1 MCREILPRSGRRVD
15 YHLVRSGPGAGELDL
30 GHLASL
36 TGARTRLV
44 CGAGRRISRHRQPA
58 EGDPGDGRR
67 QRVPGSPAAVRRRPA
82 TARPRPRTPQPAPPR
97 RYRGSPERRARAAT
111 ARARSARR
119 ARVIASRTPATL
131 TRTAAPEPGTASGHL
146 PWSGAPLAGRLSP
159 LLRTPLP
166 RSGTAFRILFQ
177 DLLARR
183 PQAIRQR
190 DGSAATALRYLMPAP
205 CRQAPG
211 PDRPPRP

>member
-1 MCREILPRSGRRVD
+1 M
-15 YHLVRSGPGAGELDL
+15 
-30 GHLASL
+30 
-36 TGARTRLV
+36 
-44 CGAGRRISRHRQPA
+44 
-58 EGDPGDGRR
+58 
-67 QRVPGSPAAVRRRPA
+67 
-82 TARPRPRTPQPAPPR
+82 
-97 RYRGSPERRARAAT
+97 
-111 ARARSARR
+111 
-119 ARVIASRTPATL
+119 IASRTPATL
-131 TRTAAPEPGTASGHL
+131 TRTAAPKPGTASDHL
-146 PWSGAPLAGRLSP
+146 PRPGARPSRGRLSP

-211 PDRPPRP
+211 PDRPPHP